1 MTTTTTVAAGDVIR
15 VEGLRKVFGELVAVD
30 GISFEVHPGEV
41 FGLLGPNGAGKTTTV
56 EVLEGLQKPDGG
68 SVTVLGVD
76 VVRDPQQLKSRIGV
90 SLQNAALYPK
100 LTVIELLDL
109 FGTFY
114 PKAALRPTS

>member
-1 MTTTTTVAAGDVIR
+1 M
-15 VEGLRKVFGELVAVD
+15 
-30 GISFEVHPGEV
+30 
-41 FGLLGPNGAGKTTTV
+41 
-56 EVLEGLQKPDGG
+56 
-68 SVTVLGVD
+68 TVLGVD

-114 PKAALRPTS
+114 PQGRAPPTT

>member
-15 VEGLRKVFGELVAVD
+15 VEGLRKVYGDLVAVD
-30 GISFEVHPGEV
+30 GISFEVQPGR
-41 FGLLGPNGAGKTTTV
+41 GLRPARSQRRRQDDDGRGPRGPPEARWRVGRRFSASTSSAT
-56 EVLEGLQKPDGG
+56 PH
-68 SVTVLGVD
+68 
-76 VVRDPQQLKSRIGV
+76 QLKSRIGV

-114 PKAALRPTS
+114 P